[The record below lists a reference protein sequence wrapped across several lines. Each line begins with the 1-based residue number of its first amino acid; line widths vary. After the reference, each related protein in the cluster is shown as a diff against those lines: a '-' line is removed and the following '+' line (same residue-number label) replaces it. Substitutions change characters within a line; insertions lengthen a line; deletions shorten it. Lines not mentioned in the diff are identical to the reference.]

1 MITQYLKQIL
11 LFILFLIIL
20 YIFYRYQNIILFIP
34 KFIGILFAFLTLIIP
49 RYIDY
54 LPEILYLNNIKKKS
68 NIVDSKF
75 YKTILNNNDHKV
87 LLQNQKNECYLC
99 KQMLNNK
106 YHIKSIS
113 KVKYLNNLSNYFI
126 ICNNCNTK

>member
-1 MITQYLKQIL
+1 MKKEFLIKYLKQIL
-11 LFILFLIIL
+11 LFIIFLIIL

-54 LPEILYLNNIKKKS
+54 LPEFLYLNNIKKKS

-75 YKTILNNNDHKV
+75 YNTNLNDNDKIL
-87 LLQNQKNECYLC
+87 LLQNQKNECYLWSTTWFP
-99 KQMLNNK
+99 K
-106 YHIKSIS
+106 
-113 KVKYLNNLSNYFI
+113 
-126 ICNNCNTK
+126 